1 MFKWNPRV
9 HFYLRLGA
17 LIILSLFLLLDL
29 IMAIYYPQPK
39 FVHLGY
45 GERISNYYSFFT
57 TQTNYIVALY
67 FFLYLFESKFK
78 NTKPHYV
85 IQLAVTTYITI
96 TMLVFWVGIVGQKD
110 QAAQY
115 RPYHLVATVI
125 LHLVMPVIMITSY
138 VLTAGDHYYNY
149 EDHHKKY
156 LWLIMLYMASY
167 LTIILIRGTYW
178 HLDGKYP
185 KTLFPYF
192 FLNYFEPGGDFMVAT
207 ALVVIC
213 VVAVS
218 LQYFYILINNLLYFR
233 YYRNKNVK
241 IVRIQYVMKT
251 NKVTITGFVIG
262 IIVLVFNI
270 IIDIIVLYTALIAD
284 NVIPKQSFNIE
295 STIRY
300 DFIENYNIDSRVLIA
315 FICIAMFALIGFI
328 FCFIFALKCKIGAR
342 LAGALLMITLMFF
355 TWIWII
361 GPVFC
366 LTVGLILFNGRE
378 KVTDI
383 TLVEAHNLSRLKKQL
398 RPKIKLKNK
407 LN

>member
-39 FVHLGY
+39 FAHLGY

-115 RPYHLVATVI
+115 RPYHWVATVI
-125 LHLVMPVIMITSY
+125 LHLVMPVIMIISY
-138 VLTAGDHYYNY
+138 VLTAGDHYYYY
-149 EDHHKKY
+149 EEHHKKY
-156 LWLIMLYMASY
+156 LWLIMLYMVAY
-167 LTIILIRGTYW
+167 LTIILIRGTYR
-178 HLDGKYP
+178 HLDGKDP
-185 KTLFPYF
+185 RTLFPYF
-192 FLNYFEPGGDFMVAT
+192 FLNYFKPGGDFMVAT

-218 LQYFYILINNLLYFR
+218 LQYFYIFINNLLYFR

-241 IVRIQYVMKT
+241 IVPIQYVMKT
-251 NKVTITGFVIG
+251 NKVTITGFIIG

-270 IIDIIVLYTALIAD
+270 IIDIIVLDMALIYD
-284 NVIPKQSFNIE
+284 NFFPQQSSNIK
-295 STIRY
+295 SMIRY
-300 DFIENYNIDSRVLIA
+300 DFIEHYNIDSRVLIA
-315 FICIAMFALIGFI
+315 FICIAIFALIGFI
-328 FCFIFALKCKIGAR
+328 FCFIFALKGKIGAR

-378 KVTDI
+378 KVTEI
-383 TLVEAHNLSRLKKQL
+383 TLVEVHNLRRLKKAAKAQ
-398 RPKIKLKNK
+398 KKVKK
-407 LN
+407 